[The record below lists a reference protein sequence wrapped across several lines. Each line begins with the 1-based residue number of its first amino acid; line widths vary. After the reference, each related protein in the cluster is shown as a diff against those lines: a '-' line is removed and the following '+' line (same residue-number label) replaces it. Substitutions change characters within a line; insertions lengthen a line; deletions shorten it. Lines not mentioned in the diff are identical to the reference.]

1 MSERVW
7 EPDDSP
13 VLPPVPVE
21 AYPEDAED
29 LSVDPSGAP
38 AMCPECAAKK
48 HANCDGTALNN
59 DDVFVP
65 CACAERG
72 HTAEEPD
79 ESSAGESVDAPTAAK
94 LAGLSYRQVDYWV
107 RAGYVECEQGPLPG
121 SGRRRY
127 FTPAEVRVLVL
138 MAAMTRAGWLP
149 AEAAVAARTLVA
161 GFPVVLL
168 SRPGLTLSVRLDV
181 SPV

>member
-1 MSERVW
+1 MTTERSMPQPPSASLVFTGLASGAAAMTLEEREW
-7 EPDDSP
+7 EPGDSP
-13 VLPPVPVE
+13 V
-21 AYPEDAED
+21 
-29 LSVDPSGAP
+29 
-38 AMCPECAAKK
+38 CPECAAEK
-48 HANCDGTALNN
+48 HANCDGTAWDNEL
-59 DDVFVP
+59 DCHVACE
-65 CACAERG
+65 CAARG
-72 HTAEEPD
+72 HSVPEEPELMD
-79 ESSAGESVDAPTAAK
+79 TQTAADH
-94 LAGLSYRQVDYWV
+94 AGLSYRQVDYWV